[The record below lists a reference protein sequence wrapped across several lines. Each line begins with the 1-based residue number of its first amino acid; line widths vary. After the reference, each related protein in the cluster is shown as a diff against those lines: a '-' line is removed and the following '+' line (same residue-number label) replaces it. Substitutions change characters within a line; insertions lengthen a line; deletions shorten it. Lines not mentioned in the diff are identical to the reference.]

1 MKYYT
6 YIYYY
11 EDGTAYYVGKGVGNR
26 CLERRRHSVPI
37 PEKQFIQKFH
47 FDTEV
52 EAWDTEIQLIALYG
66 RQQDGGSLMNLS
78 TGGQFATTG
87 VVFSEDTIARRATA
101 CKEHFKH
108 NEHPRARPYRVIK
121 PDGTTV
127 DIVGIRKYCRENNLS
142 HPAMCA
148 VARGKADQHKG
159 HKCIRL

>member
-1 MKYYT
+1 MEYYV

-11 EDGTAYYVGKGVGNR
+11 KDGTAYYVGKGRNFR
-26 CLERRRHSVPI
+26 AFERHEVPL
-37 PEKQFIQKFH
+37 PPRDFIQKFY
-47 FDTEV
+47 FATEV

-66 RQQDGGSLMNLS
+66 RQQDGGTLMNLS

-87 VVFSEDTIARRATA
+87 VIFSEDTITRRATA

-148 VARGKADQHKG
+148 VARGKLEQHKG
-159 HKCIRL
+159 HKCIKL